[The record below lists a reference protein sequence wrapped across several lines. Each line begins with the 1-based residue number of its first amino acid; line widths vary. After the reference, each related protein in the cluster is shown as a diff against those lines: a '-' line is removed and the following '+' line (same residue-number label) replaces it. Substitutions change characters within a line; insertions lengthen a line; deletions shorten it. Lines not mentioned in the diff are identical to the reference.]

1 MRCLLAVLCAG
12 LGAGLVAGCS
22 GDWPVLGAAGGGGD
36 HIRIA
41 NVPFFPQEGFR
52 CGAAPMAEVLNWSGL
67 EVKPAAL
74 DAATAA
80 EPHGVGDPRRTLA
93 DTASRQG
100 RLAYPIAGTA
110 AMLTEL
116 AAGHPVLVVQ
126 NLGVESQ
133 PLWNCVV
140 AIGYDRPQEEVVV
153 HSGQHAGK
161 RMSLRLFER
170 LWSDS
175 GQWGLVVLKPGDLPA
190 AARQP
195 DYLRAAYSLRRAG
208 RYWEAVQAY
217 DAALASW
224 PADAEALMGL
234 GASLYLL
241 GDRHGATEAYRT
253 AMLTAADPL
262 PAQAALEQI
271 AAASPPARVPIPR
284 PQPRP
289 TSGRR
294 ADTMTQAVD

>member
-1 MRCLLAVLCAG
+1 MRCLLAVLCVG
-12 LGAGLVAGCS
+12 LGAGLMAGCS
-22 GDWPVLGAAGGGGD
+22 GDWPVMSTAGAGSER
-36 HIRIA
+36 IRVA

-52 CGAAPMAEVLNWSGL
+52 CGPAAMTTVLNWSGL
-67 EVKPAAL
+67 EIKPAAL
-74 DAATAA
+74 ENATAVA
-80 EPHGVGDPRRTLA
+80 GDPRQSLA
-93 DTASRQG
+93 DIASRHG

-126 NLGVESQ
+126 NLGVDSQ

-140 AIGYDRPQEEVVV
+140 AVGYDRPQEQVVV
-153 HSGQHAGK
+153 HSGQHASK

-190 AARQP
+190 AASQP

-208 RYWEAVQAY
+208 RYWESVQAY

-224 PADAEALMGL
+224 PADTEALMGL

-241 GDRHGATEAYRT
+241 GDARGAAEAYRT
-253 AMLTAADPL
+253 AVLTAADPL

-271 AAASPPARVPIPR
+271 AATLPPARTPIPR

-289 TSGRR
+289 AGGGRMP
-294 ADTMTQAVD
+294 APMLLPAVD

>member
-1 MRCLLAVLCAG
+1 MTGTGDGGKVR
-12 LGAGLVAGCS
+12 VAG
-22 GDWPVLGAAGGGGD
+22 
-36 HIRIA
+36 
-41 NVPFFPQEGFR
+41 VPFHPQEGFQ
-52 CGAAPMAEVLNWSGL
+52 CGPAPMAMVLNWSGL

-74 DAATAA
+74 EAQPFSTRA
-80 EPHGVGDPRRTLA
+80 DPRRTLA
-93 DTASRQG
+93 DAASHYG
-100 RLAYPIAGTA
+100 RLAYPIAGTS
-110 AMLTEL
+110 AMMTEL

-126 NLGVESQ
+126 NLGVESR

-140 AIGYDRPQEEVVV
+140 AIGYDRTQEEVVV
-153 HSGQHAGK
+153 HSGEHAGK

-175 GQWGLVVLKPGDLPA
+175 GNWGLVVLKPGDLPA

-195 DYLRAAYSLRRAG
+195 DYLKAAYNLRRAG

-217 DAALASW
+217 DAALAAW
-224 PADAEALMGL
+224 PTDAEALMGL

-241 GDRHGATEAYRT
+241 GDIHGATDAYRT
-253 AMLTAADPL
+253 ALLTAPDPL

-271 AAASPPARVPIPR
+271 AAEAPHARPPFLR

-289 TSGRR
+289 ASGRR
-294 ADTMTQAVD
+294 VPPAAVD